1 MRSLFTYAVRTAPSN
16 AAVNYSSICMRANAG
31 WNATQTLRTQLI
43 PDTGVLKRWQL
54 NVSAAPGAGKSWT
67 FEIMLN
73 GVASGYSITIA
84 DSATFGRN
92 DNELAITAGDIIS
105 VRSTPSGSPTAAGVR
120 HQSVFES
127 SVIGNIP
134 FPCGIN
140 TTLGTTS
147 GLFSSLLG
155 GEVWATSAGGT
166 SQQLLCPASGTI
178 RNMYVNS
185 DSSPGASN
193 TMTFTARKN
202 GTNQSLVTTISG
214 ASTTGN
220 DLSNS
225 FTVAAGDLVDIRYDV
240 TVGGAWGANK
250 TVNWGV
256 VFQPDNQTQQ
266 PVLSGGNLLA
276 TATENYM
283 QIQTPAIVPNATEL
297 NVANFL
303 TNNSR
308 LRNLY
313 AQLDTAPGSGSWDV
327 ELNKNGSATAL
338 AINTVTSTA
347 LQSNLTDVIEYAET
361 ETASLNCSPNT
372 PGAATVVAWG
382 INWDV
387 YVPGVQSRCMMG
399 CGI

>member
-1 MRSLFTYAVRTAPSN
+1 MRSLLTYTVRTAPSN
-16 AAVNYSSICMRANAG
+16 AAVTYSPICMRVNAG
-31 WNATQTLRTQLI
+31 WNATRNIREQLM
-43 PDTGVLKRWQL
+43 PDTGVLKRWQVG
-54 NVSAAPGAGKSWT
+54 VSTAPTAGRSWT
-67 FEIMLN
+67 FEIMIN
-73 GVASGYSITIA
+73 GVATGYSVTIA
-84 DSATFGRN
+84 DSATSGRN
-92 DNELAITAGDIIS
+92 DGELAITAGDIIC
-105 VRSTPSGSPTAAGVR
+105 VRSTPSGTPVSAGVR
-120 HQSVFES
+120 YQSVFES
-127 SVIGNIP
+127 STIGNIP

-140 TTLGTTS
+140 TALSTTS
-147 GLFSSLLG
+147 NILSSLLG
-155 GEVWATSAGGT
+155 GEVWAASAGGT
-166 SQQLLCPASGTI
+166 SQQLLCPAAGTI
-178 RNMYVNS
+178 KNMYVVV

-202 GTNQSLVTTISG
+202 GANQSLVTTISG
-214 ASTTGN
+214 GSITGN

-250 TVNWGV
+250 ITNWGV
-256 VFQPDNQTQQ
+256 VFSPDNQTQQ
-266 PVLSGGNLLA
+266 PVLCGGNLLA
-276 TATENYM
+276 TATENYN
-283 QIQTPAIVPNATEL
+283 QIQTSGLAPNATEA
-297 NVANFL
+297 NVQNIS

-327 ELNKNGSATAL
+327 ELIKNGGVSAL
-338 AINTVTSTA
+338 VINGVTTTA
-347 LQSNLTDVIEYAET
+347 LQSNLTNVIEYAES
-361 ETASLNCSPNT
+361 ETLSLNYSPNT